1 MQLLPIKQE
10 NLQFFRYNGSLTTPP
25 CTEAVIWTIFTDPV
39 SISEKQLQELRDLHH
54 IPKPSIPVTY
64 GTTET
69 NYRPV
74 QRLNGRQ
81 VLKNFQILQLSAGSG
96 TISTGTM
103 LSVVIG
109 ISFLVTRN
117 H

>member
-1 MQLLPIKQE
+1 
-10 NLQFFRYNGSLTTPP
+10 
-25 CTEAVIWTIFTDPV
+25 
-39 SISEKQLQELRDLHH
+39 LQELRDLNH

-64 GTTET
+64 GTIDT

-74 QRLNGRQ
+74 QRLNGRR
-81 VLKNFQILQLSAGSG
+81 VLKNFQILQLSAASR
-96 TISTGTM
+96 TVSTGTM

-109 ISFLVTRN
+109 ISFFVTRN